1 MTNGSRGALK
11 QGIKSHLMWS
21 AQTNKQANMVSPLE
35 NLSTQYES
43 WRLEQEDGKCGVNK
57 GTKLQFPRLVD
68 AINDKQLSGSIETGN

>member
-1 MTNGSRGALK
+1 MFYPS
-11 QGIKSHLMWS
+11 
-21 AQTNKQANMVSPLE
+21 E
-35 NLSTQYES
+35 YLSTQYES